1 MSRSTSTSKQSS
13 LDALNAESSRL
24 RLQIAS
30 EIDEADDPL
39 ELYDRFVKWIF
50 DKYPREHFA
59 SSGLVELLEEATRRY
74 NGDPSYKS
82 DLRYLKLWTLYASLV
97 DKPSAVYKFILTNG
111 IGTVY
116 ALLFEDYALALERDG
131 RCGHSL
137 FCIAQHSHLQSYSA
151 ADEVY
156 RAGIQRKARPV
167 ERLKKRYDEFRR
179 RTSSKPPKPPPA
191 AQVAL
196 SKAKGST
203 EADLLRR
210 QPLKNYENPGGTAQ
224 SKPSAAP
231 SHVHPPKTPR
241 EASPSSQFA
250 YAGSPRT
257 FHGSLGQKVG
267 PPPPSEFSRDPSSTT
282 RVNFND
288 DGSKTTRNYTARK
301 SLAGAEPTVTINTKA
316 ALADVF
322 GMYNSPEK
330 TTRMP
335 GTKHAPVR
343 AIEPVSPL
351 SLLPQTRPAPV
362 ETAPSFTPFVDEN
375 TSRKENAAPPKFK
388 PLLSNQ
394 KGKLSKRREDKPS
407 ARNLT
412 LLDDGQAPFKV
423 FSRPP
428 EKDSVFSRPGSI
440 APLADD
446 APLRPASGT
455 RAPLRQKTEEEVVEV
470 PSEDDEDEDEDQDQD
485 YQGVSPHL
493 AMDYEEDNGDAEPA
507 HSTPFGGRF
516 GQFNVMTPITERTL
530 EYTFTGRFSVL
541 DGDISALGERV
552 FGHPDAIEV
561 AERLAAEVRG
571 DSAFAERQAAS
582 SRDDGALKG
591 DLELQDATAL
601 VEEKTGTLNLSDA
614 PLVGSTFKPPNPCNP
629 SDPEVIS
636 TLLSLLPAVPE
647 HYNVPRDAQ
656 LLDGLQKFARKLMRT
671 SGSSTGRL
679 SSQRQTFPLQLGE
692 RHFSVY
698 EKLGEGG
705 FGAVFATKIVEATAG
720 GHDEDED
727 EDEDD
732 DDDEKSHRVAIKVVN
747 PSNAWEFCILRKVHA
762 DLPERLRS
770 SVIHPQALYTY
781 NDESFLILDLCTQGS
796 LLDIINRA
804 GKAGVSQQGACLDEL
819 LVIFFT
825 IELLRLLEGL
835 HNTGIIHG
843 DLKIDNCLVRLE
855 DVPSSSSWAA
865 QYDPSGA
872 DGWRNKGIKL
882 IDFGRAIDTRM
893 FPSGQAF
900 IAEWATDARD
910 CVEMREG
917 RPWTYEADY
926 FGLAGIYIEASSIV
940 RVTPPPRQQAEGG
953 KGSGGLRYKLATA
966 FKRYWQTDLWTR
978 LFDVLLNPCFV
989 RPDGALPVS
998 DTLAL
1003 LRAEMEAW
1011 LQANCNRSSNTLKG
1025 LLKKVELSVIRGD

>member
-231 SHVHPPKTPR
+231 SHVHPPSSSSSSTSHSHNRYSYMLAPPAPGKRPEKLRLHLNLLFTAEGGEYSMP
-241 EASPSSQFA
+241 EARARSM
-250 YAGSPRT
+250 GL
-257 FHGSLGQKVG
+257 LGKKWG

-362 ETAPSFTPFVDEN
+362 ETAPSEGPF
-375 TSRKENAAPPKFK
+375 
-388 PLLSNQ
+388 
-394 KGKLSKRREDKPS
+394 
-407 ARNLT
+407 
-412 LLDDGQAPFKV
+412 
-423 FSRPP
+423 
-428 EKDSVFSRPGSI
+428 
-440 APLADD
+440 
-446 APLRPASGT
+446 
-455 RAPLRQKTEEEVVEV
+455 
-470 PSEDDEDEDEDQDQD
+470 
-485 YQGVSPHL
+485 
-493 AMDYEEDNGDAEPA
+493 
-507 HSTPFGGRF
+507 
-516 GQFNVMTPITERTL
+516 
-530 EYTFTGRFSVL
+530 
-541 DGDISALGERV
+541 
-552 FGHPDAIEV
+552 
-561 AERLAAEVRG
+561 
-571 DSAFAERQAAS
+571 
-582 SRDDGALKG
+582 
-591 DLELQDATAL
+591 
-601 VEEKTGTLNLSDA
+601 
-614 PLVGSTFKPPNPCNP
+614 
-629 SDPEVIS
+629 
-636 TLLSLLPAVPE
+636 SLLYD
-647 HYNVPRDAQ
+647 H
-656 LLDGLQKFARKLMRT
+656 
-671 SGSSTGRL
+671 
-679 SSQRQTFPLQLGE
+679 
-692 RHFSVY
+692 RHAAY
-698 EKLGEGG
+698 
-705 FGAVFATKIVEATAG
+705 
-720 GHDEDED
+720 
-727 EDEDD
+727 
-732 DDDEKSHRVAIKVVN
+732 
-747 PSNAWEFCILRKVHA
+747 C
-762 DLPERLRS
+762 
-770 SVIHPQALYTY
+770 
-781 NDESFLILDLCTQGS
+781 SF
-796 LLDIINRA
+796 
-804 GKAGVSQQGACLDEL
+804 
-819 LVIFFT
+819 
-825 IELLRLLEGL
+825 
-835 HNTGIIHG
+835 
-843 DLKIDNCLVRLE
+843 
-855 DVPSSSSWAA
+855 
-865 QYDPSGA
+865 
-872 DGWRNKGIKL
+872 
-882 IDFGRAIDTRM
+882 
-893 FPSGQAF
+893 
-900 IAEWATDARD
+900 
-910 CVEMREG
+910 
-917 RPWTYEADY
+917 
-926 FGLAGIYIEASSIV
+926 
-940 RVTPPPRQQAEGG
+940 
-953 KGSGGLRYKLATA
+953 
-966 FKRYWQTDLWTR
+966 
-978 LFDVLLNPCFV
+978 
-989 RPDGALPVS
+989 
-998 DTLAL
+998 
-1003 LRAEMEAW
+1003 
-1011 LQANCNRSSNTLKG
+1011 
-1025 LLKKVELSVIRGD
+1025 